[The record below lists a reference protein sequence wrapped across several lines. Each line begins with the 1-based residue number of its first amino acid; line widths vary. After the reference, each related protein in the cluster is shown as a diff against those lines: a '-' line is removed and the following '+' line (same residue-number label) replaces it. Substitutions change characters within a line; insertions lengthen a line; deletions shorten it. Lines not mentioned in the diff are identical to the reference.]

1 MLDFLSSNVVLA
13 KARTMYGRRLTQ
25 NDYNELLKCRSV
37 SEVASYLKNSTIYS
51 HALAGIVESEI
62 HRGQLEARFK
72 QELMNDY
79 ISLSKYEAETD
90 VRLSQIIILRDEV
103 NSLLHAVLLLN
114 ANKSEKHDYFF
125 PPYLLHSSKIDFRA
139 LTEIKNVTDFKHI
152 LAGTRYEKLLEPFLG
167 TADGRLD
174 YAGMENVLY
183 RFFYTEVLKFI
194 KKHSIGEVQKEL
206 LDIFNSYL
214 DLVNYVHVVRM
225 RVIYGADAK
234 TTEKALLPIGTFNK
248 DVMENMLKGNTEEEI
263 QNAILCTDVGKRAM
277 KLQYA
282 YLDDI
287 PARMSYQ
294 LCRHYIHYSIYPPV
308 VLTSY
313 ITLSEIEIKN
323 IITITEGK
331 RYQLPPEQIRKFLIL
346 GRSRFSENYS
356 SKKQERA

>member
-25 NDYNELLKCRSV
+25 NDYNELLKCRNV
-37 SEVASYLKNSTIYS
+37 SEVAGYLKNSTIYS

-62 HRGQLEARFK
+62 HRGQLEASLK

-90 VRLSQIIILRDEV
+90 VRLSHVIILRDEIHL
-103 NSLLHAVLLLN
+103 LLHTVILLN
-114 ANKSEKHDYFF
+114 AKNAEKRNYYF
-125 PPYLLHSSKIDFRA
+125 PPYLLHSSKMDLNA
-139 LTEIKNVTDFKHI
+139 LTEVKSIADLKHI
-152 LAGTRYEKLLEPFLG
+152 LTGTRYEKLLEPFLG
-167 TADGRLD
+167 TDDGRID
-174 YAGMENVLY
+174 YTGMENALY
-183 RFFYTEVLKFI
+183 RFFYAEVLKFI
-194 KKHSIGEVQKEL
+194 KKHSIGEGQKEL
-206 LDIFNSYL
+206 LDILNSHL

-225 RVIYGADAK
+225 KIIYGADAK
-234 TTEKALLPIGTFNK
+234 TTEKALLPIGTFSK
-248 DVMENMLKGNTEEEI
+248 DVMENMLKGETETEI

-287 PARMSYQ
+287 PERMRYQ

-308 VLTSY
+308 VLASY

-323 IITITEGK
+323 IITVTEGK
-331 RYQLPPEQIRKFLIL
+331 RYQLPPEQIRKFLIME
-346 GRSRFSENYS
+346 RPRFSENYS

>member
-37 SEVASYLKNSTIYS
+37 NEVAAYLKNSTIYS

-62 HRGQLEARFK
+62 HREQLEARLK

-90 VRLSQIIILRDEV
+90 VRLSQIIILRDEIHL
-103 NSLLHAVLLLN
+103 LLHTALLLN
-114 ANKSEKHDYFF
+114 ARNTEKRNYYF
-125 PPYLLHSSKIDFRA
+125 PPYLLHSSKMDINA
-139 LTEIKNVTDFKHI
+139 LTEVKSVADLKQI
-152 LAGTRYEKLLEPFLG
+152 LTGTRYEKLLEPFLE
-167 TADGRLD
+167 TDDGQLD
-174 YAGMENVLY
+174 YTGMENVLY

-206 LDIFNSYL
+206 LNIFNSHL

-225 RVIYGADAK
+225 KVIYGADTK
-234 TTEKALLPIGTFNK
+234 TTEKALLPIGTFSK
-248 DVMENMLKGNTEEEI
+248 DVMENMLKGETEEEI

-287 PARMSYQ
+287 PARMRYQ

-308 VLTSY
+308 VLASY
-313 ITLSEIEIKN
+313 ITLSEIEIRN
-323 IITITEGK
+323 IITVTEGK
-331 RYQLPPEQIRKFLIL
+331 RYQLPPEQIRKFLIME
-346 GRSRFSENYS
+346 RPRFSENYS